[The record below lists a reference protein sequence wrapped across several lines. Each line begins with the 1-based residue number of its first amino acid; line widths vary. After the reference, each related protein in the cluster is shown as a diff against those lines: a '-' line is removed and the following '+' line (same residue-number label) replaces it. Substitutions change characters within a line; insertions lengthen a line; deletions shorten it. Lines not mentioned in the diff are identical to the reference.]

1 MLGLGFLVVLV
12 AVGLLQQALP
22 QQFGFQAR
30 ELLGRVPVAVGVI
43 PQASARGAVEVA
55 LARLVGRVGLPKRLL
70 LQFITVETVVTV
82 FARWLLVPMRMSVV
96 AEPALSVV
104 LLLQEPLSVVSVVAE
119 TPKMV
124 SPEYLE
130 R

>member
-1 MLGLGFLVVLV
+1 V

-30 ELLGRVPVAVGVI
+30 ELLGRVPVEVGVI
-43 PQASARGAVEVA
+43 RQASAQGAVEVA

-70 LQFITVETVVTV
+70 LQFITVEMVVTV

-96 AEPALSVV
+96 AGRALSVV
-104 LLLQEPLSVVSVVAE
+104 LLLQEPLSVVSAVAE
-119 TPKMV
+119 TQRTV